1 MCDTS
6 WENTKHNTH
15 CDCTSHDM
23 SVVRTILFLGIITH
37 GILATEED
45 KEVYRAIVESCGG
58 WRLNRLPEVKRFIY
72 EDLPLF
78 HNVEF
83 KKVGGAPP
91 ELILI
96 GKGGEELER
105 IELEHKNRE
114 ECNQLLTQRGFYKK
128 SEASEE
134 VPEEF
139 RQGPYKLK
147 EEL

>member
-1 MCDTS
+1 MI
-6 WENTKHNTH
+6 N
-15 CDCTSHDM
+15 
-23 SVVRTILFLGIITH
+23 ILVQCCFQQ
-37 GILATEED
+37 
-45 KEVYRAIVESCGG
+45 
-58 WRLNRLPEVKRFIY
+58 
-72 EDLPLF
+72 
-78 HNVEF
+78 
-83 KKVGGAPP
+83 
-91 ELILI
+91 
-96 GKGGEELER
+96 R